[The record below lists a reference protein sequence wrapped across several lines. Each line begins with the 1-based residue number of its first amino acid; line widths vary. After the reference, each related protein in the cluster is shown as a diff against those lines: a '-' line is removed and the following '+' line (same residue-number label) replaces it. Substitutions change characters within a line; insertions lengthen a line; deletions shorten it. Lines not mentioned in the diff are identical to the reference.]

1 MATSIIKTDELRL
14 LNDQV
19 VMSDGTLT
27 GNVTFP
33 AGHVVGQAITFYNE
47 ITSYSQAHG
56 TSAGEYALTEGID
69 LDDLTVS
76 YIPKDPNNKL
86 FVSGVVTFG
95 TSVPVYSALRVK
107 RQINSGGYSFLE
119 SVMNVDEAAMAGSS
133 SRKAIAGYSTNG
145 LSASG
150 WISANLGFGFI
161 DSSHISSV
169 GDTVHYK
176 LNHTYSGNDASNKTL
191 YINRN
196 FYPTNDYG
204 SYTAVSYIRI
214 EEIQN
219 D

>member
-1 MATSIIKTDELRL
+1 MPSALRIKEIRDLEDNVMMSNGALTS
-14 LNDQV
+14 
-19 VMSDGTLT
+19 
-27 GNVTFP
+27 NVSFP
-33 AGHVVGQAITFYNE
+33 AGHIVGQAITFYNE
-47 ITSYSQAHG
+47 ITSYSQVAG
-56 TSAGEYALTEGID
+56 SNAGEYALSEGID

-76 YIPKDPNNKL
+76 YTPKDPTNKL

-95 TSVPVYSALRVK
+95 TSAEVYNALRVK
-107 RQINSGGYSFLE
+107 RQINSDGYSFLE
-119 SVMNVDEAAMAGSS
+119 SVMNIDEAAMVGTN

-145 LSASG
+145 LSGSG
-150 WISANLGFGFI
+150 WFSANLGFGFI

-196 FYPTNDYG
+196 FYQGNDYG

>member
-1 MATSIIKTDELRL
+1 MPSALRIKEIRDLED
-14 LNDQV
+14 N
-19 VMSDGTLT
+19 VMMSNGALT
-27 GNVTFP
+27 GNVSFP
-33 AGHVVGQAITFYNE
+33 AGHIVGQAITFYNE

-56 TSAGEYALTEGID
+56 SNAGGYGLNEGID

-76 YIPKDPNNKL
+76 YTPKDPTNKL

-95 TSVPVYSALRVK
+95 TSSAVYNALRVK
-107 RQINSGGYSFLE
+107 RQINSNGYSFLE
-119 SVMNVDEAAMAGSS
+119 SVMNVDEAAMTGST

-196 FYPTNDYG
+196 FCPTNDYG